1 MYSLQV
7 HNAKI
12 VKDFK
17 YLIIMLALVSVRLGL
32 LKLLIIHAL
41 IVDLVENIMELHA

>member
-1 MYSLQV
+1 MYLLQV

-17 YLIIMLALVSVRLGL
+17 YLIIMLALVYVPLGL
-32 LKLLIIHAL
+32 LKLMIIHAL
-41 IVDLVENIMELHA
+41 IVGLIENIMELHA

>member
-1 MYSLQV
+1 M
-7 HNAKI
+7 
-12 VKDFK
+12 
-17 YLIIMLALVSVRLGL
+17 IIMLALVSAPLGL